1 MKYNAVCRQCRRA
14 GVKLFLKG
22 EKCFSA
28 KCPMV
33 KRKYPPGVHGPKRP
47 ARLSEY
53 GLQLREKQKAKKI
66 YGIREKQFK
75 KYYLKASKKKGQPG
89 EELIRLLESRL
100 DNVVFRL
107 GFATSR
113 RQAKQIITHGH
124 IKVNK
129 RKVTIP
135 SFQTKK
141 GDIIEIREES
151 KKKTLFINLA
161 KKLAK
166 LKPPSWLKC
175 NAKNLVGEIV
185 AVPTSKELEQSIDTS
200 LIVEFY
206 SR

>member
-1 MKYNAVCRQCRRA
+1 MKINAVCRQCRRA

-33 KRKYPPGVHGPKRP
+33 KRKYPPGVHGPKGP
-47 ARLSEY
+47 VRLSEF
-53 GLQLREKQKAKKI
+53 GIQLREKQKAKKI
-66 YGIREKQFK
+66 YGIREKQFR
-75 KYYLKASKKKGQPG
+75 KYYEHVSKRDQPG

-113 RQAKQIITHGH
+113 HQARQSVSHSH

-129 RKVTIP
+129 RKVNIP
-135 SFQTKK
+135 SYQVKVGDTIEVKQESRKK
-141 GDIIEIREES
+141 AF
-151 KKKTLFINLA
+151 FINLT

-166 LKPPSWLKC
+166 LKPPSWLTVDP
-175 NAKNLVGEIV
+175 KNLLGEV
-185 AVPTSKELEQSIDTS
+185 TSTPTSKELEQSIDTS
-200 LIVEFY
+200 LIIEFY